1 MARLTIPDEQTFA
14 TFTVVTSTT
23 VFPITF
29 SLFAKADLTVLVDD
43 VALDQS
49 AFTFTGTL
57 LEGGGYDGGTVTLNT
72 AVDDVTVRIERNVA
86 PARTSNFAPASSVPV
101 QSVDQALNRL
111 TANAQD
117 LERKKITTP
126 TFDRAGKF
134 LAFDG
139 DGEPVA
145 ASGTGA
151 DLGLRSDLVSSSGS
165 SLVGFLQA
173 GTGAVTRTG
182 QAKMRDFV
190 SAFDFI
196 PVALHA
202 GIQAST
208 ETTLLTTYLQAALD
222 SGASKIVFP
231 AGKYYTGSLVLPNW
245 IELEGIGYTP
255 TIGGDDR
262 PVELRFSL
270 TSGIGLDCNA
280 CPTIKGIWLQ
290 NAGGSYNEGTAT
302 LSGTTAIA
310 IRLSENAVIEDC
322 GWSLWYECIRTGANT
337 FYGSF
342 VRPHFNRC
350 TFGFYSVDNSPFN
363 LNIFDPKSVL
373 TQYFLSGSGTA
384 YARNTKVIGGSIEG
398 YTSVASHFLDISF
411 FGTYFETISARS
423 GALAFDPGVNG
434 CSISLFGVLAYMDYT
449 ARFVN
454 MSGLTGVSLVSQ
466 GTVFTGIAPSGAY
479 CYLLPTSGDV
489 CLMGDK
495 FEPTF
500 ANDVY
505 YVDSLTNANK
515 FQIKLPRLPAGNVF
529 AGYSDTFFVGPR
541 GAYSV
546 ALAAEPTL
554 KVGNMLVPADG
565 DSWDPL
571 GRAQGRPYWVT
582 WQGDRWR
589 DPGGIG
595 PRVTGFG
602 AMTGT
607 ATKTAIAT
615 YDAPDIE
622 ATYTE
627 ATIQALADA
636 VQANSRR
643 LKAIDD
649 ALRNSSLID

>member
-1 MARLTIPDEQTFA
+1 LQSGYRSSNALNANLDAIEAALENTLSRDGTSPNQMSAILDMNSNKITNLAAPTSGSDAARLTDVLTVAPGTNVA
-14 TFTVVTSTT
+14 TFLGTPSSANLAAALTDETGTGLAVFNTSPSLTT
-23 VFPITF
+23 PVITGG
-29 SLFAKADLTVLVDD
+29 S
-43 VALDQS
+43 
-49 AFTFTGTL
+49 FTGGTDITVA
-57 LEGGGYDGGTVTLNT
+57 DGGTGAST
-72 AVDDVTVRIERNVA
+72 AAD
-86 PARTSNFAPASSVPV
+86 ARTNLAVVGLTDLAASTGAGLVGSIGSVAG
-101 QSVDQALNRL
+101 SVAR
-111 TANAQD
+111 TAQD
-117 LERKKITTP
+117 K
-126 TFDRAGKF
+126 
-134 LAFDG
+134 
-139 DGEPVA
+139 
-145 ASGTGA
+145 
-151 DLGLRSDLVSSSGS
+151 LRDV
-165 SLVGFLQA
+165 
-173 GTGAVTRTG
+173 
-182 QAKMRDFV
+182 V

-202 GIQAST
+202 GIQART

-231 AGKYYTGSLVLPNW
+231 EGKYYTGSLVLPNW

-398 YTSVASHFLDISF
+398 YNSVASHFLDISF

-423 GALAFDPGVNG
+423 GAFALDPGVNG
-434 CSISLFGVLAYMDYT
+434 CSISMFGAVAYMDYT

-505 YVDSLTNANK
+505 YVDSLTNASK

-546 ALAAEPTL
+546 ALSAEPSQ
-554 KVGNMLVPADG
+554 KVSNMLIAADG

-595 PRVTGFG
+595 PKVTGFG

-627 ATIQALADA
+627 ATIQTLADA
-636 VQANSRR
+636 VQALSRR
-643 LKAIDD
+643 VKAIDD
-649 ALRNSSLID
+649 TLRSSSLID